1 MNPTI
6 DDDNI
11 ELIVILQDRDV
22 LQGIAVYKD
31 AVGIVS
37 TLNLP
42 VAPHQ
47 EYSISSGR
55 GDDTLVRG
63 ETEQVDEMFK
73 ITRIGSVRRPRKA
86 VVTNASQHYT
96 WRR

>member
-1 MNPTI
+1 MNSTI
-6 DDDNI
+6 DDNNI
-11 ELIVILQDRDV
+11 ELVVILQDRDV

-37 TLNLP
+37 RLNLP
-42 VAPHQ
+42 KLVAPHQ
-47 EYSISSGR
+47 ECSNSSGR

-86 VVTNASQHYT
+86 VVTNASQ
-96 WRR
+96 